1 MVNVVECCFGSC
13 LCLCSRHCLAFLS
26 YLKGPI
32 SRAGSS
38 GSGVVC
44 RNQGDWAPCGLQC
57 GEETLVRTDRR
68 PYSPHASL
76 SPPSSFCA
84 HSSCYCTSVCDT
96 NAAEATG
103 TGKTGASSTF
113 ASSQPVLSSGMA
125 GQRNTKENQSLGK
138 FSSSLCGW
146 GEVRTGVHILERNTD
161 SFPVTSIYLCLLF
174 LFLTCNFNNW
184 CDREIKLA

>member
-84 HSSCYCTSVCDT
+84 HSSSYCTSVCDT

-113 ASSQPVLSSGMA
+113 AASQPVLSSGMA
-125 GQRNTKENQSLGK
+125 GQRNTKERIRALGNFLPLCVGGGK
-138 FSSSLCGW
+138 SGQEFTFWREILFSSDQYLSLPTIS
-146 GEVRTGVHILERNTD
+146 V
-161 SFPVTSIYLCLLF
+161 SYL
-174 LFLTCNFNNW
+174 
-184 CDREIKLA
+184 